1 MAGTVIAGSAE
12 GIYLLQDSKGRTYI
26 KGLNKTRLAFLEMGG
41 DRNLFEK
48 WVKQSAIMAAR
59 EAKKTAPVISGK
71 LAASV
76 QGYASKK
83 AFIKNKVT
91 GGIDSRMVFGGVVTA
106 GSARVRNVIK
116 GGVKTGET
124 RTTGV
129 QYGRAVSLGMYHVA
143 GETSANGTRTW
154 RTTVRGKKNPYIVKA
169 REKMK
174 PAMVRLLNFQ
184 LNTYIKQKG
193 FETNGL

>member
-1 MAGTVIAGSAE
+1 MAGTVVAGSTG

-26 KGLNKTRLAFLEMGG
+26 KGLNQTRLKFLEMGG

-59 EAKKTAPVISGK
+59 EATRTAPVISGK

-76 QGYASKK
+76 RGYASKK
-83 AFIKNKVT
+83 SFIKNKVT
-91 GGIDSRMVFGGVVTA
+91 GGVDSRMVFGGLITA
-106 GSARVRNVIK
+106 GSARVRNVV
-116 GGVKTGET
+116 GTT
-124 RTTGV
+124 ATTTTGV
-129 QYGRAVSLGMYHVA
+129 QYGRAVSLGTYHVA
-143 GETSANGTRTW
+143 GTKSLSGDRTW
-154 RTTVRGKKNPYIVKA
+154 RTTVRGKKNAYLVKA
-169 REKMK
+169 RNKMK

-193 FETNGL
+193 FQTNGL

>member
-1 MAGTVIAGSAE
+1 MGTVIGGSTD
-12 GIYLLQDSKGRTYI
+12 GIYLFEDTNGRTYI
-26 KGLNKTRLAFLEMGG
+26 RGLNETRQKFLAMGG

-48 WVKQSAIMAAR
+48 WVKQSATMAAR
-59 EAKKTAPVISGK
+59 EAQKTAPIISGK

-91 GGIDSRMVFGGVVTA
+91 GGVDSRMVFGGLVTS
-106 GSARVRNVIK
+106 GSTRVRNVIK
-116 GGVKTGET
+116 GGVRTGET

-143 GETSANGTRTW
+143 GERSISGNRIW

-169 REKMK
+169 RNKMK

-184 LNTYIKQKG
+184 LNNYIKQKG
-193 FETNGL
+193 FKTNGL